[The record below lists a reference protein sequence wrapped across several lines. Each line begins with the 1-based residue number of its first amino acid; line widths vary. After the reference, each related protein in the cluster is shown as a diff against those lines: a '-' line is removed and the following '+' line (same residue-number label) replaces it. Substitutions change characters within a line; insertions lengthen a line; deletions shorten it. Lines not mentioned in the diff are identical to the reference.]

1 MKELQHLKRLSAL
14 RSGTG
19 IKFLTPAVA
28 PGSHCPMRIA
38 SVNVENIS
46 GLSSLL
52 VGMPECTTYSRL
64 FNPKPEGRNGELHWL
79 YVLDAH
85 EVVFGCRAG
94 LTAALKKMV
103 RAGAKAILLI
113 VTCVPEL
120 IGEDMEGIL
129 EEVRPELTVPVTF
142 VMLGQFKNI
151 SYPPGSWKTME
162 AIGTLMKV
170 RETDCQR
177 INILGRSPT
186 EQHIPLSPLLPAL
199 KRHGL
204 TLRCLAPGASLE
216 DFQNAPDAALNIVV
230 SPFMEPLAAKM
241 ERQFGIPYI
250 TLHTHYAVEDIDRVY
265 TDLAERFNFSW
276 GDEFAESRRQ
286 TLALQKEAQNRLQ
299 GLRYV
304 FSLRID
310 IALPLAVYLAALGME
325 PLLLHLEEFY
335 PEDKTYAE
343 KLTAMGH
350 NPWICR
356 MTNEA
361 ADLPVLEKL
370 APDICFGYLP
380 ESAKT
385 IPCVPEML
393 DFYGQIGYDR
403 TGSLLTRILGM
414 LDKLD
419 TSGKGGP
426 AYGTASL

>member
-1 MKELQHLKRLSAL
+1 MNELQHLKRLSAL

-79 YVLDAH
+79 YVLDAN

-94 LTAALKKMV
+94 LTAALKKMA
-103 RAGAKAILLI
+103 RAGAKAIVLI
-113 VTCVPEL
+113 ITCVPEL
-120 IGEDMEGIL
+120 IGEDIEGIL
-129 EEVRPELTVPVTF
+129 EEMRPELTIPVTF
-142 VMLGQFKNI
+142 VMLGQFKNT
-151 SYPPGSWKTME
+151 SYPSGSWKTME

-170 RETDCQR
+170 QETDCRR
-177 INILGRSPT
+177 INVLGRSPI
-186 EQHIPLSPLLPAL
+186 EKHIPLSPLLPAL
-199 KRHGL
+199 EGHGL
-204 TLRCLAPGASLE
+204 SLRCLAPGASLE
-216 DFQNAPDAALNIVV
+216 EFQSAPDAALNIVV

-250 TLHTHYAVEDIDRVY
+250 ALHTHYAVEAIDRVY
-265 TDLAERFNFSW
+265 TDLAQRFNFSW

-286 TLALQKEAQNRLQ
+286 ALTLQREAQNRLQ
-299 GLRYV
+299 GLRFV

-310 IALPLAVYLAALGME
+310 IALPLAVYLATLGME

-335 PEDKTYAE
+335 PEDRAYAE

-361 ADLPVLEKL
+361 ADLPLLEKL

-380 ESAKT
+380 ELSGA

-393 DFYGQIGYDR
+393 DFYGQTGYDR
-403 TGSLLTRILGM
+403 TGSLLSRILGV
-414 LDKLD
+414 LDKLNM
-419 TSGKGGP
+419 SVKGGP